1 MFAIR
6 RSAPVFGPFD
16 RPVPESAPGQQ
27 QADKLSAKR
36 TAEECK
42 KRKFVG
48 GQQTHSEGEEDL
60 FVGHRIYERPHQRFL
75 DSDSY
80 DSDYEDISELWR
92 RVQTNGQNGVK
103 DISVVSADS
112 ELFKSFWYQTK
123 WIQFLFQTHFVFIG
137 LDSESNLC
145 IDLYKTLCNE
155 SNLSIEEIF
164 KEKLAK
170 DVMFLLKY

>member
-1 MFAIR
+1 MFALR
-6 RSAPVFGPFD
+6 RPASVFRSFD
-16 RPVPESAPGQQ
+16 GHFPESTTGQQ
-27 QADKLSAKR
+27 QADKPSVER

-92 RVQTNGQNGVK
+92 RVQTDGQNGIK
-103 DISVVSADS
+103 ELSVVFADGK
-112 ELFKSFWYQTK
+112 LF
-123 WIQFLFQTHFVFIG
+123 
-137 LDSESNLC
+137 
-145 IDLYKTLCNE
+145 
-155 SNLSIEEIF
+155 
-164 KEKLAK
+164 
-170 DVMFLLKY
+170 